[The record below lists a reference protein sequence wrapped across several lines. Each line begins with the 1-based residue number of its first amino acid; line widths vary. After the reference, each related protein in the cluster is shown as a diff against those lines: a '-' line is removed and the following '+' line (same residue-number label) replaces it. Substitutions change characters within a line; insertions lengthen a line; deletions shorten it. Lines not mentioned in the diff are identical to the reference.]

1 MYGPITIKNLKPG
14 KVMLYCRCGL
24 SKDTPWCDNS
34 HVGTPF
40 KPMRWKVPEFS
51 GATSRFSICHCKYTK
66 KPPFCDGSH
75 INLPL
80 PFLAAQEKCQ
90 SDHSKIEKL
99 CANCGFTPASE

>member
-1 MYGPITIKNLKPG
+1 
-14 KVMLYCRCGL
+14 MLYCRCGL

-66 KPPFCDGSH
+66 KPPFCDGSRKYR
-75 INLPL
+75 P
-80 PFLAAQEKCQ
+80 K
-90 SDHSKIEKL
+90 HS
-99 CANCGFTPASE
+99 